1 MKVQWNDQSNVINA
15 ELSLLLQQNPNFSN
29 HLGKS
34 KWVQIIKR
42 FENSVWLVKGSYVWF
57 KLSGILKT
65 QELEKS
71 GFYSIL
77 LGLPRTLPSL
87 LFTLS
92 SNPHPPAFM
101 TELKQRRWWQ
111 LRKLHLKS
119 EFALLQ
125 TLSRLFHLVQL
136 DKRGHFFLGLNSK
149 TLCWSS
155 AKEKESH
162 CLVLTSRSP
171 QNMKLHVGIFM
182 P

>member
-1 MKVQWNDQSNVINA
+1 MIRVIVINA
-15 ELSLLLQQNPNFSN
+15 ERSLLLQQNPNFSN

-57 KLSGILKT
+57 KLSGNLKT
-65 QELEKS
+65 QQLEKS
-71 GFYSIL
+71 GFYNTGFAKNLPLPALHFIFQPTFTSI
-77 LGLPRTLPSL
+77 
-87 LFTLS
+87 
-92 SNPHPPAFM
+92 

-125 TLSRLFHLVQL
+125 TLSRLFHLIQL

-149 TLCWSS
+149 RLCWSS
-155 AKEKESH
+155 GKEKESH
-162 CLVLTSRSP
+162 SVLCLYHVLHKTW
-171 QNMKLHVGIFM
+171 N
-182 P
+182 